1 MILLIN
7 IVNLS
12 KGQILTKQEIEKL
25 VNSSRSTFQYC
36 KFNLYN
42 KIHLTINY
50 SRDMKITIAT
60 NSRDI
65 ALYKEI
71 QSLENIYT
79 QQRVINF
86 FFRWVN
92 KLNK

>member
-1 MILLIN
+1 MIN

-12 KGQILTKQEIEKL
+12 KGQIMTKREIERL
-25 VNSSRSTFQYC
+25 LNSSRSTFQYC
-36 KFNLYN
+36 KFNLKD

-50 SRDMKITIAT
+50 SKDMKIIVST

-71 QSLENIYT
+71 QSLERIYT
-79 QQRVINF
+79 QQRAIDF